1 MRLMDPN
8 HGRKEGSMRLMDL
21 TSGCTSGWCI
31 WRYPSGC
38 TSG

>member
-1 MRLMDPN
+1 
-8 HGRKEGSMRLMDL
+8 MRLMDL